1 MTHAKSGME
10 RPDSALL
17 MSRSEGN
24 GNYVRQVFEN
34 TARYLRSRKVDIH
47 FRIDTVSTYA
57 ANLKRRRVL
66 DIGCGDGTIS
76 LQLLAPGSR
85 FTLIDIS
92 SSMVAMA
99 QANIPEE
106 FAHAV
111 EMRNEDFTT
120 ASFGSESF
128 DLVMAVGVMA
138 HVDSPDEFLQKIKG
152 LLQPSGALILEFTD
166 AYHFVGKIGRF
177 WSWLKELRAPAKY
190 PTNKLSFAQVAHL
203 FERHGLTLIS
213 VFRYSRVPLPGF
225 NILVSHAREYRIV
238 KTLFGDCIKN
248 RNARLGNEY
257 ICLLRS
263 A

>member
-1 MTHAKSGME
+1 MTHGKSGME
-10 RPDSALL
+10 CPGSALL
-17 MSRSEGN
+17 MPRSESS
-24 GNYVRQVFEN
+24 GNYVREVFEN
-34 TARYLRSRKVDIH
+34 TARYLRSRQVDIH

-57 ANLKRRRVL
+57 SNLKRRRVL

-106 FAHAV
+106 LAHAV
-111 EMRNEDFTT
+111 EMRNENFTS

-128 DLVMAVGVMA
+128 DLVIAVGVMA

-166 AYHFVGKIGRF
+166 AYHFIGRIGRF
-177 WSWLKELRAPAKY
+177 WSWLKELIAPAKY

-203 FERHGLTLIS
+203 FERHGLKLVS
-213 VFRYSRVPLPGF
+213 VFRYSRVPLPAF
-225 NILVSHAREYRIV
+225 NILVSHAREYRIIRR
-238 KTLFGDCIKN
+238 LFGDCIKN
-248 RNARLGNEY
+248 SNARLGNEY
-257 ICLLRS
+257 ICLLTS